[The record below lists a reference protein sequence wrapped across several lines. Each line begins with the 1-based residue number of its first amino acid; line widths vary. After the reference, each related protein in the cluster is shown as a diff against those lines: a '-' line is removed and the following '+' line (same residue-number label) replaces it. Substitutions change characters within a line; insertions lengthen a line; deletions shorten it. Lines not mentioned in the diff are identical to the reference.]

1 MPWLYFIFYRLKI
14 LELFGIFMESI
25 FSFEINDQENTA
37 RDKNNKWFF
46 LIFIIKLLYSMV
58 IAFSDDANK

>member
-1 MPWLYFIFYRLKI
+1 
-14 LELFGIFMESI
+14 MESI

-46 LIFIIKLLYSMV
+46 FIFIIKLLYSMV
-58 IAFSDDANK
+58 IDFCDDANK